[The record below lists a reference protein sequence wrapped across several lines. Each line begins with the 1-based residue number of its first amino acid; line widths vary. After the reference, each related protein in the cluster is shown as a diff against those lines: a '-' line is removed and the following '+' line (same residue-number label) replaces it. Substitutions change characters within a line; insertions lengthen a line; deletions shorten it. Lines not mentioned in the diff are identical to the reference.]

1 MVRRREGYP
10 FSRSPARPSCAASH
24 HPPLTSHRCPPRPS
38 PGCMISPYRPSAALP
53 LRPVRQLLRAVALP
67 LHSHLSPP
75 LSTARRSFFAS
86 AMGSWALFGPP
97 SYCLTAGAMGT
108 LVYAVCAGLPVLLV
122 ACVGAAVHRLV
133 PNVVSMADY
142 VRRRFGLGARPWQGN
157 TGDRLAHAM
166 ARPWLRAVR
175 EGEGHKGQRSNA
187 FGSEPQV
194 VMPRSQ
200 CVRPVCGVALLW
212 PPSLHPLHAALALPP
227 PTLPPTTWCRCT
239 LPSVLWRA
247 SCRQHGGMCT
257 AVTDGACCAATST
270 HTMRFLPSHSLPPL
284 SLCTQQHHG
293 SPFAV
298 YISLLAV
305 GNMGVAMAAEY
316 TALGDL
322 FHRLLHAPRLPIV
335 MLTAAT
341 AMLYTAAGGLY
352 VSIQALASLIFTAL
366 LTAHVL
372 LNFPSPLPP
381 LPPALGWSN
390 PRGVEAVLFMP
401 LSLLATT
408 LFNEA
413 MWQRCWASASAAAL
427 LGGAALGA
435 GAITAV
441 VGLLGFAGLLA
452 AWSGVYEPEG
462 PDDSGNTIL
471 FSLFR
476 GHPWALV
483 AVALLAV
490 TMSESAVDSLQ
501 NATVD
506 AVAALLLAHPSCSA
520 SSKRR
525 VHDKEGGQGSVQRQE
540 EARLTQVQCTEHVE
554 AGGGAREASQ
564 PQHTDP
570 FPLVHRTLLTP
581 SSFPTACPLLAG
593 ATTVHAPPASAT
605 HPDPVPSALAPPHHG
620 PGLTISS
627 IRALVL
633 ILNIPPL
640 LVSLQGFNVLQLFL
654 LVNLINTTSFLP
666 LLLGVLQGPLSRVC
680 ITPAS
685 SATGCAS
692 GLLAL
697 VVWAK
702 SQQRPGETYVESL
715 ARTFLDAYDYPPYL
729 IAVGFSAVGMAVG
742 PSDSTPLKPQSES
755 SEAPPHGGADA
766 AASHA
771 PASGLP
777 AFQYAHHPHHPPAR
791 GAYPPQFPPP
801 PGCPSAVVVVAHG
814 ASGGEFPVFSPAPI
828 PGLYMLPPRVP
839 PSPDMVILGYETC
852 APPTGCCATATLS
865 GVGWLA
871 AIVAFIFCWPLTCLP
886 CCIPQLH
893 EVRLIP
899 QLQEVRL
906 IPQLHEVRLIPQL
919 HEVRL
924 IPPLHEVRL
933 IPPLHELNERRLTL
947 SSHPLHSPHTPCTLL
962 TPLALSSHPL
972 HSPHTPC
979 TLLTPLALSSH
990 PLHSPHTPCT
1000 LLTPLALSSHPL
1012 HSPHTPCTL
1021 LTPLTLSS
1029 HPLHSPHTPCT
1040 LLTPLTLSS
1049 HPLHSPHTPCT
1060 LLTPLALSS
1069 HPLHSPH
1076 TPCTLLT
1083 PLALSSHP
1091 LHSPHTPCTLLTPL
1105 ALSSHPCTL
1114 LTPLALSSHPLHS
1127 PHTPCTL
1134 LTPLALSSHPL
1145 HSPHTPCTLLTPLA
1159 LSSHP
1164 LHSPHTPCTLL
1175 TPLALSSHPLHSP
1188 HTPCTLLTPLALS
1201 SHPLHSPHTPCTL
1214 LTPLALSSHPL
1225 HSPHTPCT
1233 LLTPLALSSHPL
1245 HSPHTPCTLLTPLAL
1260 SSHPLHSPH
1269 TPCTLLTPLALSSH
1283 PLHSP
1288 HTPCTLLTPL
1298 ALSSHPLHSP
1308 HTPCT
1313 LLTPLATSTAYALPH
1328 TCTCAHTLIPARHPP
1343 PLPPTLFCPP
1353 QRCQRPVFGYPPA
1366 DPAPGFPAAPL

>member
-108 LVYAVCAGLPVLLV
+108 LVYAVVR
-122 ACVGAAVHRLV
+122 GAARAARGVRG
-133 PNVVSMADY
+133 
-142 VRRRFGLGARPWQGN
+142 RRRAPPRAERGVHGRLCAPPLRPVSAARRCFNSHGGGGVGRRVLGLNTCERDAACGAWVGGRVCGGDPAREVEWSGARPWQGN

-270 HTMRFLPSHSLPPL
+270 HTMPRSRL
-284 SLCTQQHHG
+284 
-293 SPFAV
+293 

-483 AVALLAV
+483 A
-490 TMSESAVDSLQ
+490 
-501 NATVD
+501 
-506 AVAALLLAHPSCSA
+506 
-520 SSKRR
+520 
-525 VHDKEGGQGSVQRQE
+525 
-540 EARLTQVQCTEHVE
+540 
-554 AGGGAREASQ
+554 GGA
-564 PQHTDP
+564 
-570 FPLVHRTLLTP
+570 
-581 SSFPTACPLLAG
+581 AG
-593 ATTVHAPPASAT
+593 R
-605 HPDPVPSALAPPHHG
+605 HHE
-620 PGLTISS
+620 
-627 IRALVL
+627 
-633 ILNIPPL
+633 
-640 LVSLQGFNVLQLFL
+640 
-654 LVNLINTTSFLP
+654 
-666 LLLGVLQGPLSRVC
+666 RVRC
-680 ITPAS
+680 
-685 SATGCAS
+685 G
-692 GLLAL
+692 
-697 VVWAK
+697 
-702 SQQRPGETYVESL
+702 
-715 ARTFLDAYDYPPYL
+715 
-729 IAVGFSAVGMAVG
+729 
-742 PSDSTPLKPQSES
+742 
-755 SEAPPHGGADA
+755 
-766 AASHA
+766 
-771 PASGLP
+771 
-777 AFQYAHHPHHPPAR
+777 
-791 GAYPPQFPPP
+791 
-801 PGCPSAVVVVAHG
+801 
-814 ASGGEFPVFSPAPI
+814 
-828 PGLYMLPPRVP
+828 
-839 PSPDMVILGYETC
+839 
-852 APPTGCCATATLS
+852 
-865 GVGWLA
+865 LA
-871 AIVAFIFCWPLTCLP
+871 A
-886 CCIPQLH
+886 
-893 EVRLIP
+893 
-899 QLQEVRL
+899 
-906 IPQLHEVRLIPQL
+906 
-919 HEVRL
+919 
-924 IPPLHEVRL
+924 
-933 IPPLHELNERRLTL
+933 ERHR
-947 SSHPLHSPHTPCTLL
+947 
-962 TPLALSSHPL
+962 
-972 HSPHTPC
+972 
-979 TLLTPLALSSH
+979 
-990 PLHSPHTPCT
+990 
-1000 LLTPLALSSHPL
+1000 
-1012 HSPHTPCTL
+1012 
-1021 LTPLTLSS
+1021 
-1029 HPLHSPHTPCT
+1029 
-1040 LLTPLTLSS
+1040 
-1049 HPLHSPHTPCT
+1049 
-1060 LLTPLALSS
+1060 
-1069 HPLHSPH
+1069 
-1076 TPCTLLT
+1076 
-1083 PLALSSHP
+1083 
-1091 LHSPHTPCTLLTPL
+1091 
-1105 ALSSHPCTL
+1105 
-1114 LTPLALSSHPLHS
+1114 
-1127 PHTPCTL
+1127 
-1134 LTPLALSSHPL
+1134 
-1145 HSPHTPCTLLTPLA
+1145 
-1159 LSSHP
+1159 
-1164 LHSPHTPCTLL
+1164 
-1175 TPLALSSHPLHSP
+1175 
-1188 HTPCTLLTPLALS
+1188 
-1201 SHPLHSPHTPCTL
+1201 
-1214 LTPLALSSHPL
+1214 
-1225 HSPHTPCT
+1225 
-1233 LLTPLALSSHPL
+1233 
-1245 HSPHTPCTLLTPLAL
+1245 
-1260 SSHPLHSPH
+1260 
-1269 TPCTLLTPLALSSH
+1269 
-1283 PLHSP
+1283 
-1288 HTPCTLLTPL
+1288 
-1298 ALSSHPLHSP
+1298 
-1308 HTPCT
+1308 
-1313 LLTPLATSTAYALPH
+1313 
-1328 TCTCAHTLIPARHPP
+1328 
-1343 PLPPTLFCPP
+1343 
-1353 QRCQRPVFGYPPA
+1353 
-1366 DPAPGFPAAPL
+1366 

>member
-352 VSIQALASLIFTAL
+352 VSIVTDQCQARRPPTAL
-366 LTAHVL
+366 LLTWLTCSVHSGPGESNLHSTAHGTRA
-372 LNFPSPLPP
+372 PQLP
-381 LPPALGWSN
+381 
-390 PRGVEAVLFMP
+390 
-401 LSLLATT
+401 LATPT
-408 LFNEA
+408 AAPCPGVVEPAGGGGGALHA
-413 MWQRCWASASAAAL
+413 ALAARHHALQRGHVAAVRCGEMRSEPCGSAAGRQRARRRCWGEQRWEQVPSRPSWGCWASPVRAL
-427 LGGAALGA
+427 LPPPCWHLLPCAAMHLLPCAAMHLLPCAAMHLLPCAAMHLLPCAAMHLLPCAAMHLLPCAAMHLLPCAAMHLLPCAAMHLLPCAAMHLLPCAAMHLLPCAAMHLLPCAAMHLLPCAAMHLLPCAAMHLLPCAAMHLLPCAAMHLLPCAAMHLLPCAAMHLLPCAAMHLLPCAAMHLLPCAAMHLLPCAAMHLLPCAAMHLLPCAAMHLLLLPHPYFFALLPCTA
-435 GAITAV
+435 GS
-441 VGLLGFAGLLA
+441 GLPHRAGCFAMQWSRALLSSCLPLPTISAPSVAGLLA

-729 IAVGFSAVGMAVG
+729 IAVGFSAVGMAVDRVNMGFVPEG

-893 EVRLIP
+893 E
-899 QLQEVRL
+899 
-906 IPQLHEVRLIPQL
+906 
-919 HEVRL
+919 
-924 IPPLHEVRL
+924 
-933 IPPLHELNERRLTL
+933 
-947 SSHPLHSPHTPCTLL
+947 
-962 TPLALSSHPL
+962 
-972 HSPHTPC
+972 
-979 TLLTPLALSSH
+979 
-990 PLHSPHTPCT
+990 
-1000 LLTPLALSSHPL
+1000 
-1012 HSPHTPCTL
+1012 
-1021 LTPLTLSS
+1021 
-1029 HPLHSPHTPCT
+1029 
-1040 LLTPLTLSS
+1040 
-1049 HPLHSPHTPCT
+1049 
-1060 LLTPLALSS
+1060 
-1069 HPLHSPH
+1069 
-1076 TPCTLLT
+1076 
-1083 PLALSSHP
+1083 
-1091 LHSPHTPCTLLTPL
+1091 
-1105 ALSSHPCTL
+1105 
-1114 LTPLALSSHPLHS
+1114 
-1127 PHTPCTL
+1127 
-1134 LTPLALSSHPL
+1134 
-1145 HSPHTPCTLLTPLA
+1145 
-1159 LSSHP
+1159 
-1164 LHSPHTPCTLL
+1164 
-1175 TPLALSSHPLHSP
+1175 
-1188 HTPCTLLTPLALS
+1188 
-1201 SHPLHSPHTPCTL
+1201 
-1214 LTPLALSSHPL
+1214 
-1225 HSPHTPCT
+1225 
-1233 LLTPLALSSHPL
+1233 
-1245 HSPHTPCTLLTPLAL
+1245 
-1260 SSHPLHSPH
+1260 
-1269 TPCTLLTPLALSSH
+1269 
-1283 PLHSP
+1283 
-1288 HTPCTLLTPL
+1288 
-1298 ALSSHPLHSP
+1298 
-1308 HTPCT
+1308 
-1313 LLTPLATSTAYALPH
+1313 
-1328 TCTCAHTLIPARHPP
+1328 
-1343 PLPPTLFCPP
+1343 
-1353 QRCQRPVFGYPPA
+1353 
-1366 DPAPGFPAAPL
+1366 

>member
-1 MVRRREGYP
+1 MEE
-10 FSRSPARPSCAASH
+10 FSYIAYT
-24 HPPLTSHRCPPRPS
+24 L
-38 PGCMISPYRPSAALP
+38 
-53 LRPVRQLLRAVALP
+53 AVAVVLAFGLGACAYAAHREKLQGGP
-67 LHSHLSPP
+67 DSPDFF
-75 LSTARRSFFAS
+75 LTARRSVKTSMVAWSFFAS

-142 VRRRFGLGARPWQGN
+142 VRRRFGL
-157 TGDRLAHAM
+157 
-166 ARPWLRAVR
+166 
-175 EGEGHKGQRSNA
+175 
-187 FGSEPQV
+187 
-194 VMPRSQ
+194 
-200 CVRPVCGVALLW
+200 
-212 PPSLHPLHAALALPP
+212 
-227 PTLPPTTWCRCT
+227 
-239 LPSVLWRA
+239 
-247 SCRQHGGMCT
+247 
-257 AVTDGACCAATST
+257 
-270 HTMRFLPSHSLPPL
+270 
-284 SLCTQQHHG
+284 
-293 SPFAV
+293 PFAV

-352 VSIQALASLIFTAL
+352 VSIVTDQCQALASLIFTAL

-390 PRGVEAVLFMP
+390 PRGLEAVLFMP

-702 SQQRPGETYVESL
+702 SQQRPGETFVESL

-729 IAVGFSAVGMAVG
+729 IAVGFSAVGMAVDRVNMGFVPEG

-755 SEAPPHGGADA
+755 SEAPSHGGADA

-893 EVRLIP
+893 E
-899 QLQEVRL
+899 
-906 IPQLHEVRLIPQL
+906 
-919 HEVRL
+919 
-924 IPPLHEVRL
+924 
-933 IPPLHELNERRLTL
+933 
-947 SSHPLHSPHTPCTLL
+947 
-962 TPLALSSHPL
+962 
-972 HSPHTPC
+972 
-979 TLLTPLALSSH
+979 
-990 PLHSPHTPCT
+990 
-1000 LLTPLALSSHPL
+1000 
-1012 HSPHTPCTL
+1012 
-1021 LTPLTLSS
+1021 
-1029 HPLHSPHTPCT
+1029 
-1040 LLTPLTLSS
+1040 
-1049 HPLHSPHTPCT
+1049 
-1060 LLTPLALSS
+1060 
-1069 HPLHSPH
+1069 
-1076 TPCTLLT
+1076 
-1083 PLALSSHP
+1083 
-1091 LHSPHTPCTLLTPL
+1091 
-1105 ALSSHPCTL
+1105 
-1114 LTPLALSSHPLHS
+1114 
-1127 PHTPCTL
+1127 
-1134 LTPLALSSHPL
+1134 
-1145 HSPHTPCTLLTPLA
+1145 
-1159 LSSHP
+1159 
-1164 LHSPHTPCTLL
+1164 
-1175 TPLALSSHPLHSP
+1175 
-1188 HTPCTLLTPLALS
+1188 
-1201 SHPLHSPHTPCTL
+1201 
-1214 LTPLALSSHPL
+1214 
-1225 HSPHTPCT
+1225 
-1233 LLTPLALSSHPL
+1233 
-1245 HSPHTPCTLLTPLAL
+1245 
-1260 SSHPLHSPH
+1260 
-1269 TPCTLLTPLALSSH
+1269 
-1283 PLHSP
+1283 
-1288 HTPCTLLTPL
+1288 
-1298 ALSSHPLHSP
+1298 
-1308 HTPCT
+1308 
-1313 LLTPLATSTAYALPH
+1313 
-1328 TCTCAHTLIPARHPP
+1328 
-1343 PLPPTLFCPP
+1343 
-1353 QRCQRPVFGYPPA
+1353 RCQRPVFGYPPA